1 MSDDGQRGF
10 TLLEMVCVLAILAML
25 VTVLLPS
32 VPRQTSK
39 ARLQAYAL
47 EAASILK
54 ADRAVSLRSGVR
66 VDTEIDTSGRSI
78 RSGAGS
84 AAVRVPDDV
93 AFEAVL
99 PRNCNQRPVFSTIS
113 FFPDGLSCG
122 GAIAIARADLRLE
135 IRINWLTGRVDIVSR
150 SLANG

>member
-54 ADRAVSLRSGVR
+54 ADRAVSP
-66 VDTEIDTSGRSI
+66 
-78 RSGAGS
+78 
-84 AAVRVPDDV
+84 AA
-93 AFEAVL
+93 A
-99 PRNCNQRPVFSTIS
+99 
-113 FFPDGLSCG
+113 
-122 GAIAIARADLRLE
+122 
-135 IRINWLTGRVDIVSR
+135 
-150 SLANG
+150 